1 MEQREEVRVCCGYE
15 EVMLDSVTLPLWTLL
30 IWAFVVDCD
39 FVKVWRYSR
48 FAGFD
53 ASEPLIMSEMA
64 RLLEEESTWQAKW
77 SRYSC
82 CSS

>member
-1 MEQREEVRVCCGYE
+1 MCCGYE
-15 EVMLDSVTLPLWTLL
+15 EVMLDSLTLRLWTLL

-48 FAGFD
+48 FAGVD

-64 RLLEEESTWQAKW
+64 
-77 SRYSC
+77 
-82 CSS
+82 